1 MTDVLTVTQVVN
13 TITTEDGDT
22 TTVSSP
28 AVTITGLAAQ
38 GPDGP
43 PGPAGATTLACTA
56 GEDVS
61 GNRMVTYD
69 ALSAVV
75 YASSASASAH
85 AVLGM
90 TLGAA
95 LAGAAVSVQTYGK
108 VVEPSWSWTALAPV
122 YLGTDGALSQ
132 TPPIT
137 GYCVRLGF
145 ALDAH
150 TLMLAIEPALKLA

>member
-1 MTDVLTVTQVVN
+1 MPDVLVSQNVETQVVVGN
-13 TITTEDGDT
+13 DITIQ
-22 TTVSSP
+22 VSQVEQEQISIGTP
-28 AVTITGLAAQ
+28 
-38 GPDGP
+38 GPI
-43 PGPAGATTLACTA
+43 GPAGTATLSCVA
-56 GEDVS
+56 GAILS

-69 ALSAVV
+69 ALSTVV
-75 YASSASASAH
+75 YASSADASAH

-108 VVEPSWSWTALAPV
+108 IVEPSWSWTPLEPV
-122 YLGTDGALSQ
+122 YLSTDGTLSQ
-132 TPPIT
+132 TAPIT